1 MQRPLNVRHFSC
13 FFIENL
19 YLPPA
24 EGRSNIPTSKTED
37 LTSGGGSS
45 TPATAKP
52 KRKPKLIAKKQPLPQ
67 AVVQDDFKHWKERK
81 GAAGRVVTPSKPAT
95 PTVATTS
102 SAAMQEPAI
111 TSKVYSDQTCRNQN
125 TPANPSSQSRKLEDN
140 VNIVNLKVKTPEVID
155 LTLEDIQVGS
165 NDRTNAFK
173 GAIVPDAGI
182 ASSSIAPIEHGEMDE
197 PMDIEEC
204 NPDQTP
210 GRMNREQTMASS
222 SSRDAMIVE
231 KSVTLLDKDDI
242 VGRQSPMSGV
252 ELLTNRSCEYRNI
265 TKF

>member
-1 MQRPLNVRHFSC
+1 MQRPLNVRHFGC
-13 FFIENL
+13 FCIENL
-19 YLPPA
+19 YLPSA
-24 EGRSNIPTSKTED
+24 EGRLNIPTSKAAD
-37 LTSGGGSS
+37 LTSSGGPS
-45 TPATAKP
+45 TPATTKP

-81 GAAGRVVTPSKPAT
+81 GAAGRVVTPSKLAT

-102 SAAMQEPAI
+102 SAALQEPAI
-111 TSKVYSDQTCRNQN
+111 TSKADSGRISRNQN
-125 TPANPSSQSRKLEDN
+125 TPASSSLQSPKLEDK
-140 VNIVNLKVKTPEVID
+140 VNIVNHKVKPPEVID

-165 NDRTNAFK
+165 NDRTDAFK
-173 GAIVPDAGI
+173 GAIVPDFRT
-182 ASSSIAPIEHGEMDE
+182 ASSSIAQIEHRRLDE

-204 NPDQTP
+204 NPNQTL
-210 GRMNREQTMASS
+210 GRLDKEQTMTSS

-252 ELLTNRSCEYRNI
+252 ELLTNRSCEYSNI